1 MKWKNY
7 PFWAWI
13 LLMTAGVSVLFIGIT
28 IATHS
33 DVDMSQP
40 AAMRWLLT
48 GQDLLVLIIPAFV
61 LACWMSGQP
70 MTYLHLNRGMSAL
83 TAVLAI
89 LTMLLA
95 APAINLLSHWNEQL
109 ALPQVLQ
116 PLEQWMKQLEEQNAL
131 TTERLL
137 SVNTLGGLLANL
149 ALIGVGA
156 ALSEELT
163 FRALLTRF
171 FTPRHS
177 TSKLPHGPI
186 WAVAV
191 VFSLLHFQFYGF
203 IPRML
208 MGALFGYA
216 LAWTGSLWVPIL
228 MHFTNNA
235 MSVILY
241 YIIDHREGLEM
252 EQMESLGTGDTLWL
266 GILSLVVTAALIY
279 CLRRSTTINR
289 ASSRTS
295 MGN

>member
-13 LLMTAGVSVLFIGIT
+13 LLMLVGVSVLFIGIT
-28 IATHS
+28 LATRLG
-33 DVDMSQP
+33 VDMSQP
-40 AAMRWLLT
+40 SSMRWMLT
-48 GQDLLVLIIPAFV
+48 GQDLLVLIVPAFL
-61 LACWMSGQP
+61 LAYWMSEQP
-70 MTYLHLNRGMSAL
+70 LAYLHLNRGMSISTL
-83 TAVLAI
+83 VLAI

-95 APAINLLSHWNEQL
+95 APGINLLSYWNEQL

-116 PLEQWMKQLEEQNAL
+116 PLEAWMKQLEEQNAL

-137 SVNTLGGLLANL
+137 SVDGMGGLLANL
-149 ALIGVGA
+149 ALIGCGA

-171 FTPRHS
+171 FTPRGS
-177 TSKLPHGPI
+177 VSKVPHGAI
-186 WAVAV
+186 WGVAV

-216 LAWTGSLWVPIL
+216 LAWAGSLWVPIL
-228 MHFTNNA
+228 MHLTNNA

-241 YIIDHREGLEM
+241 YIVDHREDLAMEDLEG
-252 EQMESLGTGDTLWL
+252 LGTGETLWL
-266 GILSLVVTAALIY
+266 GLVSLVVTAGLIY
-279 CLRRSTTINR
+279 CLRRSTTIRR

-295 MGN
+295 IGN